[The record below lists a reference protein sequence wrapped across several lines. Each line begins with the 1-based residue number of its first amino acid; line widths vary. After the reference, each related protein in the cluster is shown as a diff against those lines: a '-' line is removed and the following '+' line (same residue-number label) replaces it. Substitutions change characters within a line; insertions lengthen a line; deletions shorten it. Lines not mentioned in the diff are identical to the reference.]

1 MRYMLGGV
9 ALLSLISGAVA
20 AQTTTP
26 PKIESMTSIP
36 VNAIQAVKMKD
47 EIFFMSQDGRYV
59 IRGQMTDTWHKKSLS
74 SITDIKYATEH
85 INVDV
90 MGLNFEKMNTISIGN
105 GKERVIIFV
114 DPTCIYCKNIL
125 NEAKTKLDK
134 YTFKIVVVPALGDQA
149 NVLSKHLFCATDKSN
164 AFDAL
169 MQNKLKDMPQQ
180 EKCDS
185 SGYDLTLTV
194 AQLFGIRSV
203 PYFISPDGR
212 YRSGAG
218 PEFWDWVA
226 KKEQP

>member
-1 MRYMLGGV
+1 MRYLLGVV
-9 ALLSLISGAVA
+9 ALFSLFSA
-20 AQTTTP
+20 AAYAQSVSP

-36 VNAIQAVKMKD
+36 VNAIQAVKMTN

-59 IRGQMTDTWHKKSLS
+59 IRGELTDTWHKKPLS
-74 SITDIKYATEH
+74 TIADIKYSTEH

-105 GKERVIIFV
+105 GKERVVIFV
-114 DPTCIYCKNIL
+114 DPVCTHCKKFL
-125 NEAKTKLDK
+125 NDAKTKLDK
-134 YTFKIVVVPALGDQA
+134 YTFKIVVVPALGDHS
-149 NVLSKHLFCATDKSN
+149 NILSKSLFCSSDKTK

-169 MQNKLKDMPQQ
+169 MQNKLNEMPQQ
-180 EKCDS
+180 EKCDN

-203 PYFISPDGR
+203 PYFIAPDGR

-218 PEFWDWVA
+218 TDFWEWVA
-226 KKEQP
+226 KKE